1 MALTATSILA
11 TSVSSGT
18 PNGTAIYTSSGNNA
32 ITSIIACNNSGSDIT
47 ISLYAVPNGK
57 SAYVN
62 PECTIVKNLVLPAG
76 ETLSL
81 DQEKLVLGNNDVLA
95 ATASVAYTGTGVG
108 VVVSTLAV

>member
-1 MALTATSILA
+1 MALTATSIVDTA
-11 TSVSSGT
+11 VSGGS

-32 ITSIIACNNSGSDIT
+32 ITSIIACNNSVSDIT

-62 PECTIVKNLVLPAG
+62 PECTIVSNLVLPAG

-81 DQEKLVLGNNDVLA
+81 DQEKLVLGNNDVLCA
-95 ATASVAYTGTGVG
+95 IASVAYTGTGVG
-108 VVVSTLAV
+108 IVVSTLAV